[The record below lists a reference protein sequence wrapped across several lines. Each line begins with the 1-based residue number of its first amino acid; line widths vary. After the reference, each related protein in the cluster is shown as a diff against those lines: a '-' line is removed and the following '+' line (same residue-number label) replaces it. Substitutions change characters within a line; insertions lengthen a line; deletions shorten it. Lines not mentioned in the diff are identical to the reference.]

1 MIQSARQSDSIT
13 SSTPISE
20 ALAPPMRIP
29 SLPSPELSV
38 LKEPKWHQA
47 VFEQLHD
54 VSRLDEGWDGFGA
67 GPIRR
72 DVMTFAAH
80 VLDQIMLST
89 APAPE
94 VTPMSHGGLMLEWH
108 ENGIDLEIETE
119 KPGRLWVSF
128 EDHVEQ
134 IEQEGLVT
142 ADLRQL
148 LMPIEKLTKRSVVR
162 S

>member
-1 MIQSARQSDSIT
+1 
-13 SSTPISE
+13 
-20 ALAPPMRIP
+20 MRIP
-29 SLPSPELSV
+29 SLPSPELSD

-72 DVMTFAAH
+72 DVVTFTAH
-80 VLDQIMLST
+80 VLDQIMLPT
-89 APAPE
+89 APPPQ

-108 ENGIDLEIETE
+108 ENGIDLEIEIE

-128 EDHVEQ
+128 EDH
-134 IEQEGLVT
+134 IEHIEHEGPMTV
-142 ADLRQL
+142 DLQQL
-148 LMPIEKLTKRSVVR
+148 LMPISKLTKQSVMRS
-162 S
+162 